1 MPAQPQRVAAPAYL
15 GTVLALDVQPV
26 ASVSFLMDSPYIEG
40 MLDGVTDV
48 GDSLE
53 ALVQLKPDLI
63 ITQLNQEE
71 AVEKYSLIAPTVA
84 MPYNS
89 FETIQE
95 EIRYFGDLLDK
106 KDVAEK
112 WITNFE
118 SHTNKLREEVQHVL
132 NEGETVSVMQEYDGK
147 VFLFGPKS
155 GRGGRIMY
163 EILGA
168 TPPST
173 VPEHMLAESFYEFS
187 LEMLPEYTGDYLVLT
202 TKSTL
207 EELQADP
214 IWGNLPAIRDGKVYL
229 WNESQSWFRDPIAVE
244 GQIDNLA
251 KWIIEATKT
260 K

>member
-1 MPAQPQRVAAPAYL
+1 MRFLKNRDSTLPIGGSVFYCC
-15 GTVLALDVQPV
+15 GYDVQPV

-112 WITNFE
+112 WIINFE

-147 VFLFGPKS
+147 VFF
-155 GRGGRIMY
+155 
-163 EILGA
+163 
-168 TPPST
+168 
-173 VPEHMLAESFYEFS
+173 
-187 LEMLPEYTGDYLVLT
+187 
-202 TKSTL
+202 
-207 EELQADP
+207 
-214 IWGNLPAIRDGKVYL
+214 
-229 WNESQSWFRDPIAVE
+229 AVE
-244 GQIDNLA
+244 GQIDN
-251 KWIIEATKT
+251 
-260 K
+260 